1 MTKPKKIIALLA
13 LFLFFSSCGYTP
25 IFSKKDVNFS
35 IEKVKSLGNKDV
47 NRKINQAL
55 SNYKNKPGKAKQIS
69 LIITNSKNI
78 TIASKNS
85 KGEAQTNKISVDVN
99 AKIIL
104 AENNI
109 VKKNFSNSSIYDG
122 WVNRKE
128 SNDVAIQCKQMM
140 LKFIVWI
147 LYYNHI
153 DSKIQILLEEKV

>member
-35 IEKVKSLGNKDV
+35 IEKIEFSGNKDV
-47 NRKINQAL
+47 KENINQAF
-55 SNYKNKPGKAKQIS
+55 SSYKNKPCKTKQIS
-69 LIITNSKNI
+69 LVITNSKNI

-109 VKKNFSNSSIYDG
+109 IEKNFSKSSIYD
-122 WVNRKE
+122 VIDIKSEQKLIENKLIE
-128 SNDVAIQCKQMM
+128 NLSDEIAQQIILEI
-140 LKFIVWI
+140 LK
-147 LYYNHI
+147 NT
-153 DSKIQILLEEKV
+153 K

>member
-1 MTKPKKIIALLA
+1 MTKPRKIIALLA

-35 IEKVKSLGNKDV
+35 IEKIEFSGNKDV
-47 NRKINQAL
+47 KENINQAF
-55 SNYKNKPGKAKQIS
+55 SSYKNKPGKTKQIS
-69 LIITNSKNI
+69 LVITNSKNI

-109 VKKNFSNSSIYDG
+109 IEKNFSKSSIYD
-122 WVNRKE
+122 VIDRKSE
-128 SNDVAIQCKQMM
+128 QKLIENKLIENLSREITQQ
-140 LKFIVWI
+140 II
-147 LYYNHI
+147 L
-153 DSKIQILLEEKV
+153 QILKNTK

>member
-35 IEKVKSLGNKDV
+35 IEKIEFSGNKDV
-47 NRKINQAL
+47 KENINQAL
-55 SNYKNKPGKAKQIS
+55 SSYKNKPGKTKQIS
-69 LIITNSKNI
+69 LVITNSKNI

-109 VKKNFSNSSIYDG
+109 IEKNFSKSSIYD
-122 WVNRKE
+122 VIDRKSE
-128 SNDVAIQCKQMM
+128 QKLIENKLIENLSGEIAQQIILEI
-140 LKFIVWI
+140 LK
-147 LYYNHI
+147 NT
-153 DSKIQILLEEKV
+153 K

>member
-35 IEKVKSLGNKDV
+35 IEKIESSGNQNVKKN
-47 NRKINQAL
+47 INQAL
-55 SNYKNKPGKAKQIS
+55 SSYKNKPGKTKQIS
-69 LIITNSKNI
+69 LVIINSKNI

-109 VKKNFSNSSIYDG
+109 IEKNFSKSSIYD
-122 WVNRKE
+122 VIDRKSE
-128 SNDVAIQCKQMM
+128 QKLIENKLIENLSSEIAQQIILEI
-140 LKFIVWI
+140 LK
-147 LYYNHI
+147 NT
-153 DSKIQILLEEKV
+153 K

>member
-1 MTKPKKIIALLA
+1 MTKPRKIIALLA

-35 IEKVKSLGNKDV
+35 IEKIEFSGNKDV
-47 NRKINQAL
+47 KENINQAF
-55 SNYKNKPGKAKQIS
+55 SSYKNKPGKTKQIS
-69 LIITNSKNI
+69 LVITNSKNI

-109 VKKNFSNSSIYDG
+109 IEKNFSKSSIYD
-122 WVNRKE
+122 VIDRKSE
-128 SNDVAIQCKQMM
+128 QKLIENKLIEDLSSEIAQQI
-140 LKFIVWI
+140 I
-147 LYYNHI
+147 LE
-153 DSKIQILLEEKV
+153 ILENTK

>member
-35 IEKVKSLGNKDV
+35 IEKIEFSGNKDV
-47 NRKINQAL
+47 KENINQAF
-55 SNYKNKPGKAKQIS
+55 SSYKNKPGKTKQIS
-69 LIITNSKNI
+69 LVITNSKNI

-109 VKKNFSNSSIYDG
+109 VKKNFSKSSIYD
-122 WVNRKE
+122 VIDRKSE
-128 SNDVAIQCKQMM
+128 QKLIENKLIENLSGEIAQQIILEI
-140 LKFIVWI
+140 LK
-147 LYYNHI
+147 NT
-153 DSKIQILLEEKV
+153 K

>member
-1 MTKPKKIIALLA
+1 MTKLKKIFILLA

-35 IEKVKSLGNKDV
+35 IEKIELSGNKDV
-47 NRKINQAL
+47 KENINQAL
-55 SNYKNKPGKAKQIS
+55 SSYKNKSGKAKQIS
-69 LIITNSKNI
+69 LVITNSKNI

-109 VKKNFSNSSIYDG
+109 IEKNFSKSSIYD
-122 WVNRKE
+122 VIDRKSE
-128 SNDVAIQCKQMM
+128 QKLIENKLIENLSDEIAQQIILEI
-140 LKFIVWI
+140 LK
-147 LYYNHI
+147 NT
-153 DSKIQILLEEKV
+153 K